1 MSIKRE
7 MAKEIRMISEEIKIL
22 EIKRSRS
29 EAALIKSLISKSE
42 PNKEDVDYFCAFT
55 AEIDLKRDRIQEL
68 TLELEKL
75 V

>member
-42 PNKEDVDYFCAFT
+42 PNKEDVDYFFAFT

-68 TLELEKL
+68 TRELEKL